1 MLTRSAISARL
12 SSYFPGEQERQF
24 TTIFDSIRAD
34 LDQIELHL
42 NTLSTKLNADAG
54 VTDTNYASIV
64 LTKPGL

>member
-1 MLTRSAISARL
+1 MLTRNAVIARL
-12 SSYFPGEQERQF
+12 SPFFPGERERHF
-24 TTIFDSIRAD
+24 TTIFDSVRAD

-54 VTDTNYASIV
+54 VTDTNYASIT